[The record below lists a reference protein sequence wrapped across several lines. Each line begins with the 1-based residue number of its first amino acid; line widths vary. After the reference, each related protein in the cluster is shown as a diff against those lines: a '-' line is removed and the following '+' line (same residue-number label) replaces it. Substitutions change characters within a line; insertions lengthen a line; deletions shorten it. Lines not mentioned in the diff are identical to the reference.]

1 MEKAVRI
8 GDIAGSTWN
17 KLKRMSGN
25 RKSRRAGTIHE
36 QKRSKLCLIYDVPM
50 DGVDD
55 LLVQL
60 FLTSCIAR
68 ECLRLGIDPVRTQ
81 LTWLSGRFP
90 IKTFYHLLLAK
101 NHAVPRSPSMHQAL
115 FGSDE
120 HGTDSLHWH
129 DLQLRHDDWYKR
141 VFLLVNQWVT
151 WNVPKEVQVQLIS
164 FANAFNGKSVT
175 AALEEVEAPQM
186 LPIQPGDLLP
196 NMWSRMASFLSQIL
210 QAGHN
215 VYCIRYGSA

>member
-1 MEKAVRI
+1 
-8 GDIAGSTWN
+8 
-17 KLKRMSGN
+17 
-25 RKSRRAGTIHE
+25 
-36 QKRSKLCLIYDVPM
+36 
-50 DGVDD
+50 
-55 LLVQL
+55 
-60 FLTSCIAR
+60 
-68 ECLRLGIDPVRTQ
+68 
-81 LTWLSGRFP
+81 
-90 IKTFYHLLLAK
+90 
-101 NHAVPRSPSMHQAL
+101 MHQAL

-129 DLQLRHDDWYKR
+129 NLQLRHDDWYKR
-141 VFLLVNQWVT
+141 VSLLVNQWVK